1 MMAKLQHLFGLR
13 AIYGSSHNGGI
24 SVLREGIRVLR
35 RGDHSLC
42 ISPDGPGGPSLR
54 VQEGALYFAKMT
66 GAPIIP
72 VCFSAKH
79 VWIQNRWD
87 RYLLV
92 YPFTKIKCRVGEP
105 IYIDSKIEPN
115 TIILWATYTNK
126 YKMVTPWWFLHK
138 TPLAFLLLPIAWIYY
153 LASRMVFNWRRMVA
167 YKSRR
172 KVICIGGL
180 LAGGVGKTPIVRV
193 IANYLDAPVVMRGYR
208 RTASTANIGDEAAML
223 MSDDIAVHVGHRKSN
238 IMLLDRQQ
246 DEKGPILMD
255 DGLQNPLI
263 KKDISILVFD
273 EMIGFG
279 NGFLLP
285 AGPLR
290 EPKCHAKNADAI
302 IIIKNPRAKRKL
314 KLPDTV
320 PVFYAE
326 NKTILRLRV

>member
-1 MMAKLQHLFGLR
+1 MK
-13 AIYGSSHNGGI
+13 
-24 SVLREGIRVLR
+24 
-35 RGDHSLC
+35 
-42 ISPDGPGGPSLR
+42 
-54 VQEGALYFAKMT
+54 
-66 GAPIIP
+66 
-72 VCFSAKH
+72 
-79 VWIQNRWD
+79 
-87 RYLLV
+87 
-92 YPFTKIKCRVGEP
+92 
-105 IYIDSKIEPN
+105 
-115 TIILWATYTNK
+115 
-126 YKMVTPWWFLHK
+126 TPWWFLHK

-153 LASRMVFNWRRMVA
+153 LASRMVFNLRRMVA

-223 MSDDIAVHVGHRKSN
+223 MSDDIVVHVGHRKSN

-320 PVFYAE
+320 PIFYAE
-326 NKTILRLRV
+326 NKTISPYSKNTRIFAFAGIGYPKKFFKALDGIVGHRAFGDHYQYTDDDIAELKKVAVRKKAKLVTTEKDWVRLPIDVRNDIKYAKLETVIDPKFFVWLKEKLNANSKKAS